1 MSHLSHL
8 IHVPQRQNSISTIFP
23 TPGTSRSE
31 NSNPTKN
38 KSHIIC
44 LDDATV
50 TLVSS
55 TLFFLST
62 QRKQA
67 IYERT
72 KGGASTPS
80 TPSRRLHLA
89 SSGSGEWTQRPIW
102 KNENQFHV
110 YCGRSISSWYIM
122 NCFPFFGGVNDGS
135 IYDAASS

>member
-1 MSHLSHL
+1 MYHNGKIQLAQYSPLRGPPAL
-8 IHVPQRQNSISTIFP
+8 K
-23 TPGTSRSE
+23 
-31 NSNPTKN
+31 NSNQTN
-38 KSHIIC
+38 FFSSYF
-44 LDDATV
+44 DDATV

-62 QRKQA
+62 LRKQA
-67 IYERT
+67 IYGRT

-80 TPSRRLHLA
+80 TPSRKLHLA

-110 YCGRSISSWYIM
+110 YCGRSISSSYIM